1 MKPIVLTDEL
11 IQKMQEEFV
20 KTLREAK
27 LSDGGVK
34 YEKKFYYP
42 DDEGLKK
49 AKILYTPFAMLKQ
62 RMLLDQF
69 STEVAW
75 HGVVERRDDTTFV
88 IKDVLVYPQEVTG
101 STVNTDQE
109 LYQKWMMELPDEVYN
124 NLRAQIHSHVNF
136 GTSPSVVDLTHQ
148 EKILGMM
155 GKDDYYIFMIWN
167 KKGEKTVKIYDLGNN
182 ILYENA
188 DIVVDVEDDGS
199 EMSQLLTFMSK
210 ANELVKTKS
219 YVSGNYSSGTGSYGY
234 PSSAARTKKETG
246 RKADKAGQQ
255 TLLSQIGGSVS
266 GRINDPSRG
275 GDDWYERVT
284 GGSYDYERD

>member
-234 PSSAARTKKETG
+234 TSSAARTKKETG